1 MKSKLIEF
9 LTKLE
14 KLLAEYDAE
23 ISFQA
28 SDCSDWHGMS
38 DERMEISVKDCEEEF
53 GFADFPEEVKN
64 FIHGKAYKEGHAYGF
79 SEIANKYDDLVE
91 FVNVCKEAFT
101 NA

>member
-14 KLLAEYDAE
+14 ELLAEYDAE

-38 DERMEISVKDCEEEF
+38 DERMEISVKDCEPIQF
-53 GFADFPEEVKN
+53 WYQTCITSSDVGA
-64 FIHGKAYKEGHAYGF
+64 
-79 SEIANKYDDLVE
+79 EI
-91 FVNVCKEAFT
+91 
-101 NA
+101 